1 MIKYGEKTTA
11 YLPLSKDVI
20 GVDSINIQ
28 AKENR
33 LILVAHSESIS
44 EVKALIDIL
53 NDEEIE
59 GCIVD
64 YSDAL
69 SYQSQVG
76 GVMYVND
83 YTRKNGVI
91 IFFSSEGWDPDFDD
105 IITVQHEEV
114 D

>member
-11 YLPLSKDVI
+11 YLPLSKDNI
-20 GVDSINIQ
+20 GVDNINIQ

-33 LILVAHSESIS
+33 LVLVSHSESAP
-44 EVKALIDIL
+44 EVKTLIDIL
-53 NDEEIE
+53 NDEDID

-69 SYQSQVG
+69 GYQSELG
-76 GVMYVND
+76 GVMYVDD
-83 YTRKNGVI
+83 YVRKNGVVV
-91 IFFSSEGWDPDFDD
+91 FFSSEGWDPDFDD

>member
-1 MIKYGEKTTA
+1 MIKNGLKTTA
-11 YLPLSKDVI
+11 YLPLSKDNI
-20 GVDSINIQ
+20 GVDSISIQ
-28 AKENR
+28 VKENR
-33 LILVAHSESIS
+33 LILVSHSGSAP
-44 EVKALIDIL
+44 EVKTLIDIL
-53 NDEEIE
+53 NDETIE

-69 SYQSQVG
+69 GYQSELG

-83 YTRKNGVI
+83 YTRKNGVVV
-91 IFFSSEGWDPDFDD
+91 FFSSEGWDPDFDD